1 MNARQ
6 MRILITGGAGFV
18 GANLGVSLAARHP
31 DWELVAFDNL
41 MRRGSELNL
50 PRLREAGVE
59 FVHGDVRERG
69 DLAAAGG
76 FDAMVECS
84 AEPSVMAG
92 LSDPSYLVQT
102 NLLGAFNCL
111 ERAREEG
118 AFVVFLS
125 TSRVY
130 PVAPQLELA
139 LEEAET
145 RFELAAEQ
153 PVRGAGAAGLSEDF
167 PMGGART
174 FYGAT
179 KLAAEHLI
187 EEYAESFG
195 LRAVVD
201 RCGVIAGPWQMG
213 KVDQGV
219 FSWWLLSHHFGRPLS
234 YIGFGGGG
242 KQVRDLL
249 HVDDLIDLVELQ
261 LGDPE
266 GWSGEVANVGGGREH
281 SLSLLET
288 TALCREL
295 TGNEIAIAAD
305 PETRPGDVPVY
316 LSDCSRLFARSDWRP
331 RRGPRETLA
340 DLLEWVRANEAAVSE
355 ALGFEKGSA

>member
-1 MNARQ
+1 MNPPQ
-6 MRILITGGAGFV
+6 MRVLITGGAGFV
-18 GANLGVSLAARHP
+18 GANLGVELAGRHP
-31 DWELVAFDNL
+31 DWELVALDNL
-41 MRRGSELNL
+41 MRRGAELNL

-111 ERAREEG
+111 ERAREED

-139 LEEAET
+139 LEETET

-153 PVRGAGAAGLSEDF
+153 PLRGAGPQGISEDF
-167 PMGGART
+167 PLSGART

-187 EEYAESFG
+187 EEYAETFG

-219 FSWWLLSHHFGRPLS
+219 FSWWLLSHHFGQPLT

-249 HVDDLIDLVELQ
+249 HVADLIDLVDEQ

-266 GWSGEVANVGGGREH
+266 GWSGSVANVGGGREC

-295 TGNEIAIAAD
+295 TGNEIEIGAE
-305 PETRPGDVPVY
+305 PETRPGDVPIY
-316 LSDCSRLFARSDWRP
+316 LSDCSHLFARTEWRP

-340 DLLEWVRANEAAVSE
+340 GLLEWARANEDAVSE
-355 ALGFEKGSA
+355 ALGFQRVSG